1 MILNWEK
8 FNESIKVKSDEYI
21 ELLRT
26 DNYLLI
32 IPLTHK
38 AARKYGMGTKWCLT
52 DKNDPSDFDR
62 HNRLGKIAFIVIR
75 NSKIQQE
82 FGTTSWCLYLPNGV
96 NKFRFIAFNDKNYE
110 FKGGYDYLE
119 NEFEKLN
126 RESDFWLIISK
137 YIKWVENN
145 NLNESLKSTIPIL
158 MSLMLIKPQI
168 SKAQV
173 NPIQK
178 EVYLGDLDELKKNLY
193 KLGEVYVDDQINEII
208 SKVNRIIYEDA
219 TLSDISNLSSE
230 LEEYIGDLENSQ
242 FLSDSLFDI
251 TEMNIK
257 NLEDHRR
264 NLMKIYKS
272 ELAFQKKS
280 SKILMITSIVI
291 VLILI
296 ILIRKRKE
304 TI

>member
-1 MILNWEK
+1 MILNWSS
-8 FNESIKVKSDEYI
+8 FNESIKVRSDEYI

-32 IPLTHK
+32 VPLTHK

-62 HNRLGKIAFIVIR
+62 HNRLGKIVFIVIR
-75 NSKIQQE
+75 NSKIQRE

-96 NKFRFIAFNDKNYE
+96 NKFRFITFNDKNDE

-126 RESDFWLIISK
+126 RESEFWLIISK
-137 YIKWVENN
+137 YIKWVENG

-158 MSLMLIKPQI
+158 MALMLIKPQI
-168 SKAQV
+168 TKSQV

-178 EVYLGDLDELKKNLY
+178 EVYLSDLDELKKNLY
-193 KLGEVYVDDQINEII
+193 KLGEVYVDEHINEII
-208 SKVNRIIYEDA
+208 SKVNRIIHEDA

-230 LEEYIGDLENSQ
+230 LEDYIGDLKNSQ
-242 FLSDSLFDI
+242 FLSDSLSDI

-257 NLEDHRR
+257 NLENHRS